1 MVLLRVS
8 ARITKL
14 AQFVRFE
21 GQLMGLNEFLT
32 SQNHMKSRGY
42 RSHFKSHSEYT
53 YVERRETARPSGHAF
68 GMELSTHDKQDASV
82 GLLIKRLVN
91 SSRVTEER
99 AVAKGC
105 EDS

>member
-1 MVLLRVS
+1 MNSRFTVN
-8 ARITKL
+8 KK
-14 AQFVRFE
+14 AQFAPRRPRAR
-21 GQLMGLNEFLT
+21 LMTEIAG
-32 SQNHMKSRGY
+32 
-42 RSHFKSHSEYT
+42 
-53 YVERRETARPSGHAF
+53 ERRETARLSGHAF

>member
-1 MVLLRVS
+1 M
-8 ARITKL
+8 AEI
-14 AQFVRFE
+14 A
-21 GQLMGLNEFLT
+21 G
-32 SQNHMKSRGY
+32 
-42 RSHFKSHSEYT
+42 
-53 YVERRETARPSGHAF
+53 ERRETARLSGHAF

>member
-1 MVLLRVS
+1 MNQTQVS
-8 ARITKL
+8 RQRGAGRRAASLVHTLKAI
-14 AQFVRFE
+14 
-21 GQLMGLNEFLT
+21 LNIPMSSAE
-32 SQNHMKSRGY
+32 
-42 RSHFKSHSEYT
+42 
-53 YVERRETARPSGHAF
+53 RETARASGHAF